1 MKALYVLLILLLLS
15 IYKAEDCSNK
25 EATKDTDCTGL
36 DPGSGV
42 YRCCY
47 QYVKGTVNDKDVEQK
62 TCLPISKTDWDTIKD
77 YVKKQKEESEKAG
90 SKVSKY
96 EINCSSNYL
105 YISLLS
111 LVLILL

>member
-1 MKALYVLLILLLLS
+1 MKALYTLLILLLLS
-15 IYKAEDCSNK
+15 IYKAEECSTK

-36 DPGSGV
+36 NPGAGY

-47 QYVKGTVNDKDVEQK
+47 SYVKGTIGGKDVEQK
-62 TCLPISKTDWDTIKD
+62 TCLPILKTNWDNIKD
-77 YVKKQKEESEKAG
+77 YVKTQKAAVETG
-90 SKVSKY
+90 DNKVSKY